1 MNKVLVYP
9 VIKSPLNPYWTLKQQ
24 LFRER
29 VCALMILHRRTHSAK
44 RIHIMMTWRANGLTI
59 MAAYMFP
66 VPAIA
71 QRTRPPPSTPIHA
84 CVVWYTHTHIQ
95 TTSVQSLFSLCS
107 QCVCACVRAHAN
119 WPDACCVLHA
129 RAQKTAAVCGL
140 EIHHKD
146 THTRTHSHNNEPSS

>member
-9 VIKSPLNPYWTLKQQ
+9 VIKPPLNPYWTLKQQ

-107 QCVCACVRAHAN
+107 QCVHVCARTQIGPMRV
-119 WPDACCVLHA
+119 ACCM
-129 RAQKTAAVCGL
+129 RGL

>member
-84 CVVWYTHTHIQ
+84 CVVWYTHTHPNHFS
-95 TTSVQSLFSLCS
+95 SVALLTLLAM
-107 QCVCACVRAHAN
+107 CVCMCARARKLARCVLRVACARPENRRCVRLRNTPQRHAH
-119 WPDACCVLHA
+119 
-129 RAQKTAAVCGL
+129 
-140 EIHHKD
+140 
-146 THTRTHSHNNEPSS
+146 THTLTQ